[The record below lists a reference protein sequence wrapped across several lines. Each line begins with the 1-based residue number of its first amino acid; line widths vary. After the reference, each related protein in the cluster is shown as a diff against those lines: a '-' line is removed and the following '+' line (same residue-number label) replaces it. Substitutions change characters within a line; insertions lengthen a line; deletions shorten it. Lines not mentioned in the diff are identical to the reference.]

1 MLRGTL
7 FDKLEHKGVKKVVK
21 IMDQKFISHIVIAS
35 EHIQLSRTR
44 EVDLDFVLAAEN
56 DPESS
61 KYVIV
66 WPREKHVDTL
76 QNDDHLHFIIHTKDG
91 QKVGYI
97 ILAGVQNTHRS
108 VELVRINIVDKGR
121 GYGKEAIRLLT
132 HFVFEKVNAHRL
144 WLDVKKHNLRAKHV
158 YESAGFQVEGMLRE
172 CIRTEDGY
180 ESLIIM
186 GMLKHEYQSC
196 CSFKND

>member
-1 MLRGTL
+1 M
-7 FDKLEHKGVKKVVK
+7 E
-21 IMDQKFISHIVIAS
+21 QKFISTIVIAS
-35 EHIQLSRTR
+35 EHIQLSRTG
-44 EVDLDFVLAAEN
+44 EEDLDFVLAAEN
-56 DPESS
+56 DPENS
-61 KYVIV
+61 KYVMV
-66 WPREKHVDTL
+66 WPREKHIDTI
-76 QNDDHLHFIIHTKDG
+76 QSDNYLHFIIHTKDS

-97 ILAGVQNTHRS
+97 ILAGLQNSHRS

-144 WLDVKKHNLRAKHV
+144 WLDVKEHNLRAKHV

-172 CIRTEDGY
+172 CMRTEDGY

-186 GMLKHEYQSC
+186 GMLKHEYEYPSC
-196 CSFKND
+196 RSFKIEYEGKRI